1 MRTLFQVYIFLFIF
15 SQNFNR
21 TVLAIAYERVTK
33 VIAGSVVGPNGLGT
47 SSFTTTLDGLWGD
60 SSNSM
65 FYADVDTCL
74 IRQVSIITGYVYNVV
89 GTGLCGYNGDQMAAS
104 NTQLQSPKKIFTDTI
119 GTLYF
124 TEKWFVR
131 RVSTSNVVK
140 IVAGV
145 YLSTG
150 AIDNVPATSSGLNNP
165 TSVWVDTY
173 LNIYISDR
181 YNHRIRKVTISGI
194 ITTIAGNGNNGN
206 TGNGGPAT
214 SATISSPVDIQG
226 DNQGNLYILQTEGIR
241 QVTLV
246 DGKIYLYRNTPMVSG
261 FWVASDAVYI
271 ADTVHSEIVK
281 MSPNAT
287 IPGQTIAG
295 TGATGV
301 VDPNEHRPLFV
312 NLGWPT
318 DVWIDSASNMYIA
331 DSNNRVIWRI
341 VPGGGNYMSVYV
353 GGSTFGG
360 DGAAATTAIFNE
372 PKGIWGDTTGNIFIM
387 DSGNKRVRAVSPTG
401 LIISSFSTGGLING
415 WGLYGDTNAFIYVT
429 DYGKRVIL
437 RYNNGG
443 TVSRFAGQ
451 DNDPGCDPGANV
463 ASSSKLNYPTGIW
476 IDSLSNVFVADSN
489 CHVIRKIRSN
499 DTVLTTYA
507 GIRYTSGSAV
517 DSSPATSAAL
527 YYPSVIW
534 GNSIGELFIGD
545 NNNIIQKITNSG
557 IIYTLSGYGGS
568 YGVQSIQPLAISGD
582 LQGNLFIIET
592 NNYLMSSFPS
602 TAPGLVTAVAGVS
615 SFIADF
621 GSQNVGEAKSLRIG
635 RSFFLFVDS
644 LSNIFYSDIVTGTVR
659 KIYQIN
665 APTGQP
671 SSQPSRAPSRQPT
684 SQPSSRPTGQPT
696 RQPSGQPSC
705 QPTRQPSGQPSS
717 SPSFIIAK
725 LASLSDGLV
734 AYYPFSGNTF
744 DKTDNRNHGNPNG
757 IYYVTDRHG
766 RATEAAKF
774 DGASPQSFIELP
786 GTMFNFFS
794 DMSVSMWIKPAAA
807 QPSYAAILDKSHID
821 FNNGNRVAGWSVL
834 QDGTTN
840 NDYYYEFFTP
850 AVGNVAMS
858 VTILSVDVWS
868 HLVISKSDATRKI
881 YVNGAPVRTSVGVY
895 KEIISNGVLPLM
907 LGALNTGLTKPAS
920 AISNFWVGVM
930 DDLYIFNRTITDA
943 EVQSLFRD
951 SPYDTPT
958 GRPSSQP
965 SRQPSAQPSTQPS
978 TRPTNQPSR
987 QPTSKPSGQ
996 PSRAPSSQPSRQPS
1010 SQPSSQPSRQSTSKP
1025 SGQPSSDPT
1034 CQPSRCPTGQPT
1046 THPSRA
1052 PSSQPSRQPSSQ
1064 PSGQPSR
1071 QPTSK
1076 PSGQPSS
1083 DPTCQPSRCPTAQP
1097 TAQPSRQPSSQPSK
1111 SPSNQPTAD
1120 PTRQPS
1126 AQPTARPSQQPSSQ
1140 PSRQPTGQ
1148 PTADP
1153 TRQPSSQPTSRPSR
1167 QPSAQPSRQP
1177 SGQPSSQPSVL
1188 IDDMTSLQDGLVA
1201 YYPFSGNTLDKSGN
1215 RLHANPH
1222 SVSIGVD
1229 RFGRASEA
1237 ANFDGGSSY
1246 LEIPGRKFNFV
1257 YNMSVSM
1264 WIRPSSFQFA
1274 GAAILDKSHYLGSNS
1289 AEIAAW
1295 SFRQDGS
1302 LGNQYSYVFVSEAEG
1317 RINMPGVQLLAD
1329 TWSHVVVVKGGRTR
1343 RMYVNGA
1350 LAVTSNY
1357 ILSDIVSNSAMPLLV
1372 GALNSFNTNPATG
1385 VNRFWGGKM
1394 DDLLIFNRT
1403 LTEAEILRLYDFNSP
1418 TSQPSSQPSRDP
1430 TTQPTRQPTSRPSNQ
1445 PSTRPTGQPTS
1456 QPSRQPSGQPSVQ
1469 PSSRP
1474 SGQPTSRP
1482 SSQPTRQPSG
1492 QPSNQPI
1499 AGPTSQPSTQ
1509 PSGRPSTQPSRQP
1522 SSRPSSQ
1529 PTSLPTDQPTSRPS
1543 GQPSVQPSSQP
1554 SSRPS
1559 GQPTLQPTSQPTR
1572 QPSGQPTCQP
1582 TARPTNQP
1590 TSQPSRKPSSHP
1602 SNQPTTQPSRQP
1614 TTQPTSQP
1622 SVIIAGLSSLHEGL
1636 VAYFPFSGNAKDMS
1650 GRRNHGVEY
1659 GIYYGNDR
1667 FHRNGEAV
1675 YFDGASAYVE
1685 VPGAQ
1690 FNFPVNMSI
1699 SLWIKPSTTQA
1710 SYACLLDKTRFLSGA
1725 AVTGWSF
1732 LQEGGADNN
1741 YYYGFS
1747 SLLGGGDVDSSSAEI
1762 LPLVWSHLVVV
1773 KSDVILSIY
1782 VNGVRV
1788 VHDDGVYKDI
1798 LSNGDRPLVI
1808 GALNSGYT
1816 NPATVLVNHWSG
1828 LMDDLMIFNRT
1839 LKETEII
1846 SLYQDSP
1853 YDRPTSFPSSQP
1865 SRRPSSQPSTQP
1877 SRQPTTQ
1884 PTSQPSVVIAG
1895 LSSLHEGLM
1904 AFLPFSGSAKDVSG
1918 RRNHGVEYGTSYGI
1932 DRFNRN
1938 GEAVGFDGASAY
1950 IEVPGEQFNF
1960 PVNMSISLW
1969 IKPSLTQNSYGC
1981 LLDKTRFDG
1990 APTTG
1995 WSFLQDAGATN
2006 NYTFDYSS
2014 DLWSGLDVR
2023 SAPVVVTPGVWS
2035 HLVAVK
2041 SDAVRNI
2048 YVNGARV
2055 VHDVGIYKEVL
2066 SNGDKPLV
2074 IGAMNAGYTNP
2085 ATVLVFH
2092 WEGLMDD
2099 LMIFNRTLTESEIIS
2114 LYQDSPYDR
2123 PTSFPSSQP
2132 SRRPTSQPSTQ
2143 PSRHPTTQPT
2153 SQPSVVIAGLSSL
2166 HEGLVAYYPF
2176 SGSAKDLSGRRNH
2189 GVEYGTSYGIDRFNR
2204 NGEAVNFDGS
2214 NGYIE
2219 VPGAQFNFQ
2228 SNMSIS
2234 LWIKAA
2240 TLQKQFAC
2248 LLDKTH
2254 FDTGSVSGWALLQDG
2269 ASTNEYLYE
2278 FSPVQASLTGYV
2290 DSSAVI
2296 IDPEVWTH
2304 LVLVKSD
2311 AVRNIYVNG
2320 VNVVHDGS
2328 IYKEII
2334 SNGGLPLIIGAIN
2347 SGFSDPA
2354 SNLVD
2359 LWTGLMDD
2367 LMIFDRPLTEE
2378 EITTL
2383 YNDSPYERP
2392 TSFPSSQPSCEPLSQ
2407 PSQQPISSPSSQPS
2421 RQPTT
2426 KPSTQPSSHPTVVPS
2441 LQSTRQPTN
2450 QPTGRPTT
2458 KPSTQPSSS
2467 PTDIPS
2473 KQPSSQPTRQP
2484 VSHPTC
2490 QPSTQP
2496 STSPTGQPSEQPTS
2510 LPTTQPTIIPS
2521 KQPSSC
2527 PSSQPSNTPSS
2538 QPVTFP
2544 SSSPSVSPSLLPS
2557 SLPSSQPS
2565 LRPSSPPTGYPSALP
2580 SAQPSVIPSNRP
2592 TRQPSARPSSFPT
2605 RQPTQTPTNIPTS
2618 QPSDHPMSFPSRRPS
2633 IQPTSQPTG
2642 SPIAHPSELPTSK
2655 PSTRPSTQPISCP
2668 SSQPSRCPTAQSSKT
2683 PSSQPSEHPS
2693 ALPSQQPFSRP
2704 TAGPSSQPVGWPTR
2718 SPSSQ
2723 PSSRPSIHLI
2733 RSIPPSSRVPVTSKP
2748 SLSLYPTRT
2757 TAPNTLP
2764 FSVSPANARRFQGNL
2779 FLFGTASRPSP
2790 QGSDLTIVKDIRMGE
2805 NPASTEQQSFVLF
2818 GQRKKFLRNI
2828 LLNETRNS
2836 GVVVELTSP
2845 SPLVLSH
2852 DSMSRSSAVVD
2863 DLNHDGFP
2871 DLIVGYPLSSTCL
2884 VYFSNNLQDQLLGG
2898 FTGLTVSLTI
2908 YGPTQSEFGWA
2919 VAALGDINGDS
2930 YNDMIVSAKALN
2942 TLYLLFGQ
2950 SNYNEFEGNEFVLFV
2965 ENMSRTEGIKITGS
2979 GSCFNTGLSV
2989 GRAVD
2994 FNGDGFKDIVFSAL
3008 SRTTSQGIVFILFNS
3023 ENHWDNDISVD
3034 DLNNNP
3040 KNQTTDVFKI
3050 IFPAFSFA
3058 GLSLASIGDTNSDG
3072 FEDIA
3077 IGSLPYKGGYQ
3088 SQRTY
3093 LIYGRR
3099 GRERSGR
3106 RLAGEEGSG
3115 DGRNE
3120 TMELSEMREGIDG
3133 ITIIGGG
3140 FLVAGP
3146 GDLNGDG
3153 IADLLIMSYPHWQG
3167 ESNSYLIHYPDDRMS
3182 SPPSPFPSSS
3192 PSSLPSSA
3200 PSSSP
3205 TLFLTTE
3212 TPSNLPTIST
3222 PSPTI
3227 DHSQPF
3233 LSFSPTTTIKPT
3245 RSPTQTLP
3253 PKSIR
3258 PTRLP
3263 TVRPTRYPS
3272 TSVPTSEAPS
3282 LKTVTALPTTVQPSL
3297 VPSFRPSKIPISSEP
3312 TFPANDDSSIGY
3324 ETIYCIDNTVTCRGS
3339 TTMNTQF
3346 IVQTAGKIHIHCG
3359 EQFRC
3364 IYLIS
3369 PLENSEILIDD
3380 FDLQKDKIDL
3390 SLFPW
3395 IQEPG
3400 QISMSTNP
3408 LTILLSP
3415 TQKVI
3420 FDSFTNFA
3428 FTESNFLFQ
3437 PPEKKKKTNLLNEKI
3452 IQILLLSLLGL
3463 FFSVCLFFGG
3473 GTASDSLEDIIK
3485 KEADK
3490 RKKVHSRASS
3500 EQHQYEEHREESDSP
3515 EFEEESLLSVI
3526 EEGPNPSFSLSSS
3539 AAASYILDNNNPHD
3553 RDPEIWRSRKAA
3565 ESEENRKIM
3574 RLNNLSSSSSSSSLS
3589 DDGLA
3594 ILGIGTLDSDSDNDN
3609 NSSFNDND
3617 THWEIS
3623 DLGTEEM
3630 DEEEGKEEIEYYD
3643 EDDED
3648 DSVYGEGIRFR
3659 GQLLSFATEWGA
3671 RSRSRSR
3678 ARSHARSFG
3687 SSSVGDGPLLSSS
3700 SGSSHS
3706 PLHSSSEEK
3715 LSLSSSS
3722 SSASVNGSDKSSDE
3736 EMSLSHRQDTTS
3748 NYSYFSDQDL

>member
-1 MRTLFQVYIFLFIF
+1 MLTLFQVYIFLFIF

-47 SSFTTTLDGLWGD
+47 STFTTTLDGLWGD
-60 SSNSM
+60 NNNNM
-65 FYADVDTCL
+65 FYADVDTCV
-74 IRQVSIITGYVYNVV
+74 IRQVSIITGYVYNFV
-89 GTGLCGYNGDQMAAS
+89 GTGICGYNGDQMAAS
-104 NTQLQSPKKIFTDTI
+104 NTQIQAPKKIFTDTI
-119 GTLYF
+119 GNLYF
-124 TEKWFVR
+124 TEKYFVR
-131 RVSTSNVVK
+131 RVSSSNVVK
-140 IVAGV
+140 IVAGM
-145 YLSTG
+145 YLNTAAVDG
-150 AIDNVPATSSGLNNP
+150 GPATSSGLNTP

-181 YNHRIRKVTISGI
+181 YNHRIRKVTTSGI

-226 DNQGNLYILQTEGIR
+226 DNQGSLYILQTEGIR
-241 QVTLV
+241 QVTV
-246 DGKIYLYRNTPMVSG
+246 ADGKIYLYRNTPMVSG
-261 FWVASDAVYI
+261 FWVASDCIYI
-271 ADTVHSEIVK
+271 ADTVHYEIVK

-287 IPGQTIAG
+287 IPGETIAG
-295 TGATGV
+295 TGTFSV

-312 NLGWPT
+312 EIAWPT
-318 DVWIDSASNMYIA
+318 DVWVDSASNMYIA

-341 VPGGGNYMSVYV
+341 VPGGGNSMSVYI

-372 PKGIWGDTTGNIFIM
+372 PKGIWGDTNGNIFIM
-387 DSGNKRVRAVSPTG
+387 DSLNKRVRAVSPAG
-401 LIISSFSTGGLING
+401 YIISSFSTGGLING
-415 WGLYGDTNAFIYVT
+415 FGLYGDTNAFIYVT
-429 DYGKRVIL
+429 DYSKRVVL
-437 RYNNGG
+437 RYNSGG
-443 TVSRFAGQ
+443 VSSRFAGQ

-476 IDSLSNVFVADSN
+476 IDSLSNVFVADSD

-507 GIRYTSGSAV
+507 GIRYTTGAVADSA
-517 DSSPATSAAL
+517 PATSAAL
-527 YYPSVIW
+527 YYPSAIW

-545 NNNIIQKITNSG
+545 ANNLIRKITDTG

-582 LQGNLFIIET
+582 WQGNLFIIET

-602 TAPGLVTAVAGVS
+602 TAPGMVTSVAGVTS
-615 SFIADF
+615 SVTGF
-621 GSQNVGEAKSLRIG
+621 GSQNFGEAKSLKIG

-644 LSNIFYSDIVTGTVR
+644 LSNIFYSDLVTGTVR

-684 SQPSSRPTGQPT
+684 SQPSSRPTDQPT
-696 RQPSGQPSC
+696 RRPSGQPSR

-717 SPSFIIAK
+717 SPSFIVAK

-734 AYYPFSGNTF
+734 AYYPFSANAY
-744 DKTDNRNHGNPNG
+744 DKTDNRNHGIPNG
-757 IYYVTDRHG
+757 IYYVGDRHG
-766 RATEAAKF
+766 RVTEAAKF
-774 DGASPQSFIELP
+774 DGADPQSFVELP

-794 DMSVSMWIKPAAA
+794 NMSVSMWIKPAAA
-807 QPSYAAILDKSHID
+807 QPNYAAILDKSHID
-821 FNNGNRVAGWSVL
+821 LNNGNRVAGWSVL
-834 QDGTTN
+834 QNGAVT
-840 NDYYYEFFTP
+840 NDYFYEFFAPTGNN
-850 AVGNVAMS
+850 VGMSGATLVA
-858 VTILSVDVWS
+858 DVWS
-868 HLVISKSDATRKI
+868 HLVITKSDTNRKI
-881 YVNGAPVRTSVGVY
+881 YVNGALMRNSAGVY
-895 KEIISNGVLPLM
+895 KEILSNGQLPLM

-943 EVQSLFRD
+943 EVQNLFRD

-958 GRPSSQP
+958 GSPSSQP
-965 SRQPSAQPSTQPS
+965 SRQPSVQPSGQP
-978 TRPTNQPSR
+978 TCRPSNQPTR

-996 PSRAPSSQPSRQPS
+996 PSRVPSSQPSRQPS
-1010 SQPSSQPSRQSTSKP
+1010 SRPSSQPTRQPTSRP
-1025 SGQPSSDPT
+1025 SGQPSSDPSS
-1034 CQPSRCPTGQPT
+1034 QPSRCPTAQPTGQP
-1046 THPSRA
+1046 SRQ
-1052 PSSQPSRQPSSQ
+1052 PSSQPSRQPSSR
-1064 PSGQPSR
+1064 PSGQPTM

-1083 DPTCQPSRCPTAQP
+1083 DPTSQPSRYPTAQP
-1097 TAQPSRQPSSQPSK
+1097 TVQPSRQPSSQPSR

-1126 AQPTARPSQQPSSQ
+1126 AQPTSQPSREPSSQ

-1148 PTADP
+1148 PSADP

-1167 QPSAQPSRQP
+1167 QPTSRPSRQP

-1201 YYPFSGNTLDKSGN
+1201 YYPFSGSTLDKGGN

-1222 SVSIGVD
+1222 SVTLGLD

-1237 ANFDGGSSY
+1237 VNFDGASSY
-1246 LEIPGRKFNFV
+1246 LEIPGRKFNFI
-1257 YNMSVSM
+1257 YNMSFSM
-1264 WIRPSSFQFA
+1264 WIRPSSGQFS
-1274 GAAILDKSHYLGSNS
+1274 GAVILDKSHYLGSNS

-1295 SFRQDGS
+1295 GFRQDGS
-1302 LGNQYSYVFVSEAEG
+1302 LLNQYSYVFVSDAEG
-1317 RINMPGVQLLAD
+1317 RINMPGVQLIAD
-1329 TWSHVVVVKGGRTR
+1329 TWSHVVVVKGGTTR
-1343 RMYVNGA
+1343 RIYVNGA
-1350 LAVTSNY
+1350 LAVTHNY
-1357 ILSDIVSNSAMPLLV
+1357 ILSDITPNFAMPLLI

-1385 VNRFWGGKM
+1385 VNRFWAGKM

-1403 LTEAEILRLYDFNSP
+1403 LTEAEILRLHDFNSP

-1430 TTQPTRQPTSRPSNQ
+1430 TAQPTRQPTSRPSSQ
-1445 PSTRPTGQPTS
+1445 PSSRPTGQPATR
-1456 QPSRQPSGQPSVQ
+1456 PSRQPSGQPSVQ
-1469 PSSRP
+1469 PSARP

-1499 AGPTSQPSTQ
+1499 AGPTGQPSSR
-1509 PSGRPSTQPSRQP
+1509 PSGKPSTQPSRQP

-1529 PTSLPTDQPTSRPS
+1529 PTSLPTYQPSSRPS
-1543 GQPSVQPSSQP
+1543 GQPSGKPSRQP

-1559 GQPTLQPTSQPTR
+1559 GQPTSQPTTHPTR
-1572 QPSGQPTCQP
+1572 QPSGQPTRQP

-1590 TSQPSRKPSSHP
+1590 TSQPSRKPSTCP
-1602 SNQPTTQPSRQP
+1602 SNQPISCPSRLP

-1622 SVIIAGLSSLHEGL
+1622 SVVIADLSSLHEGL
-1636 VAYFPFSGNAKDMS
+1636 VAYFPFSGSAKDVS
-1650 GRRNHGVEY
+1650 GRRNHGVES
-1659 GIYYGNDR
+1659 GTSYGNDR
-1667 FHRNGEAV
+1667 YHRNGEAV
-1675 YFDGASAYVE
+1675 YFDGASAYIE
-1685 VPGAQ
+1685 VPGEQ

-1699 SLWIKPSTTQA
+1699 SMWIKPTITQMT
-1710 SYACLLDKTRFLSGA
+1710 SACLLDKTRFDGGPAS
-1725 AVTGWSF
+1725 GWSL
-1732 LQEGGADNN
+1732 LQDGGATNN
-1741 YYYGFS
+1741 YTYGFS
-1747 SLLGGGDVDSSSAEI
+1747 ADLVGGGAETS
-1762 LPLVWSHLVVV
+1762 PVAVSPGVWSHLLVV
-1773 KSDVILSIY
+1773 KSDAVRCIY
-1782 VNGVRV
+1782 INGVRV
-1788 VHDDGVYKDI
+1788 VRDVAVVKEI
-1798 LSNGDRPLVI
+1798 LSNGDKPLVI
-1808 GALNSGYT
+1808 GAMNDGYS
-1816 NPATVLVNHWSG
+1816 NPASFLVVHWTG
-1828 LMDDLMIFNRT
+1828 FMDDLMIFNRSLT
-1839 LKETEII
+1839 ETEIFG
-1846 SLYQDSP
+1846 LYQDSP
-1853 YDRPTSFPSSQP
+1853 YDKPTSFPSSQP

-1884 PTSQPSVVIAG
+1884 PS
-1895 LSSLHEGLM
+1895 
-1904 AFLPFSGSAKDVSG
+1904 
-1918 RRNHGVEYGTSYGI
+1918 
-1932 DRFNRN
+1932 
-1938 GEAVGFDGASAY
+1938 
-1950 IEVPGEQFNF
+1950 
-1960 PVNMSISLW
+1960 
-1969 IKPSLTQNSYGC
+1969 
-1981 LLDKTRFDG
+1981 
-1990 APTTG
+1990 
-1995 WSFLQDAGATN
+1995 
-2006 NYTFDYSS
+2006 
-2014 DLWSGLDVR
+2014 
-2023 SAPVVVTPGVWS
+2023 
-2035 HLVAVK
+2035 
-2041 SDAVRNI
+2041 
-2048 YVNGARV
+2048 
-2055 VHDVGIYKEVL
+2055 
-2066 SNGDKPLV
+2066 
-2074 IGAMNAGYTNP
+2074 
-2085 ATVLVFH
+2085 
-2092 WEGLMDD
+2092 
-2099 LMIFNRTLTESEIIS
+2099 
-2114 LYQDSPYDR
+2114 
-2123 PTSFPSSQP
+2123 
-2132 SRRPTSQPSTQ
+2132 
-2143 PSRHPTTQPT
+2143 

-2166 HEGLVAYYPF
+2166 HEGLVAYFPF
-2176 SGSAKDLSGRRNH
+2176 SGNAKDVSGRRNH
-2189 GVEYGTSYGIDRFNR
+2189 GVEYGISYGIDRFNR
-2204 NGEAVNFDGS
+2204 NGEATNFDGTS
-2214 NGYIE
+2214 GYIE

-2234 LWIKAA
+2234 LWIKPAI
-2240 TLQKQFAC
+2240 TQIISAC

-2254 FDTGSVSGWALLQDG
+2254 FDSGSASGWALLQDG

-2278 FSPVQASLTGYV
+2278 FSPVQASLTGNV
-2290 DSSAVI
+2290 DSSAVTV
-2296 IDPEVWTH
+2296 DQDVWTH
-2304 LVLVKSD
+2304 IVVVKSD
-2311 AVRNIYVNG
+2311 TIRNIYVNG

-2328 IYKEII
+2328 IYNEII

-2347 SGFSDPA
+2347 SGYSDPA
-2354 SNLVD
+2354 SNLRD
-2359 LWTGLMDD
+2359 RWKGLMDD
-2367 LMIFDRPLTEE
+2367 LMIFDRSLTEE

-2383 YNDSPYERP
+2383 YQDSPYERP
-2392 TSFPSSQPSCEPLSQ
+2392 TSSPSSQPSCEPSGQ
-2407 PSQQPISSPSSQPS
+2407 PSQQPVSSPSSQPS
-2421 RQPTT
+2421 RQPTA
-2426 KPSTQPSSHPTVVPS
+2426 KPSAQPSSRPTTVPTM
-2441 LQSTRQPTN
+2441 QPTRQPTN
-2450 QPTGRPTT
+2450 QPTGRPTS
-2458 KPSTQPSSS
+2458 KPSNQPSSS
-2467 PTDIPS
+2467 PTDVPS
-2473 KQPSSQPTRQP
+2473 SQPSSQPTRQP
-2484 VSHPTC
+2484 VSLPTS

-2496 STSPTGQPSEQPTS
+2496 STSPTGRPSDQPAS
-2510 LPTTQPTIIPS
+2510 LPTAHPTIIPS
-2521 KQPSSC
+2521 TQPSSG

-2538 QPVTFP
+2538 QPLTFP
-2544 SSSPSVSPSLLPS
+2544 SSSPSIFPSLLPS
-2557 SLPSSQPS
+2557 SWPSSQPS
-2565 LRPSSPPTGYPSALP
+2565 LRPSSPPTGFPSVLP
-2580 SAQPSVIPSNRP
+2580 SAQPSVIPSNHP
-2592 TRQPSARPSSFPT
+2592 TGQPSTRPSSFPT
-2605 RQPTQTPTNIPTS
+2605 GQPSQTPSALPTS
-2618 QPSDHPMSFPSRRPS
+2618 QPSDHPTNFPSGRPS
-2633 IQPTSQPTG
+2633 VQPTSQLTS
-2642 SPIAHPSELPTSK
+2642 SPISLPSELPTTQ
-2655 PSTRPSTQPISCP
+2655 PSTHPSAQPFSCP
-2668 SSQPSRCPTAQSSKT
+2668 SSQPSRRPTTQPSKG
-2683 PSSQPSEHPS
+2683 PSSQPSGHPS
-2693 ALPSQQPFSRP
+2693 ALPSQQPTTR
-2704 TAGPSSQPVGWPTR
+2704 PSSQPVGWPTR

-2733 RSIPPSSRVPVTSKP
+2733 RSSPPSSRAPVTSKP
-2748 SLSLYPTRT
+2748 SVSLYPTRT

-2764 FSVSPANARRFQGNL
+2764 FSVSPANAHRFQGNL
-2779 FLFGTASRPSP
+2779 FLFGTVSRPPP
-2790 QGSDLTIVKDIRMGE
+2790 QGSDATVVKDIQMGG
-2805 NPASTEQQSFVLF
+2805 NPASKEQQSFVLF
-2818 GQRKKFLRNI
+2818 GQRMKFLRNI

-2845 SPLVLSH
+2845 SQIVLSH
-2852 DSMSRSSAVVD
+2852 DSTSRSSAVVD

-2884 VYFSNNLQDQLLGG
+2884 VYFSNPQDQLEG
-2898 FTGLTVSLTI
+2898 FTNLTVSFTI
-2908 YGPTQSEFGWA
+2908 YGPAQSEFGWA
-2919 VAALGDINGDS
+2919 VVGLGDINGDS
-2930 YNDMIVSAKALN
+2930 YNDMIVSAKAMN

-2950 SNYNEFEGNEFVLFV
+2950 SNYDFEGKEFVLFV
-2965 ENMSRTEGIKITGS
+2965 ENMSRTQGIKITGS
-2979 GSCFNTGLSV
+2979 VSCFNTGLSV

-3008 SRTTSQGIVFILFNS
+3008 SRTSQGIVFILFNN

-3034 DLNNNP
+3034 DLSNNR
-3040 KNQTTDVFKI
+3040 TTDVFKI

-3058 GLSLASIGDTNSDG
+3058 GLSLASIGDINSDG

-3093 LIYGRR
+3093 LIYGKR
-3099 GRERSGR
+3099 GRERGGR
-3106 RLAGEEGSG
+3106 RLEGEEGIG

-3120 TMELSEMREGIDG
+3120 TLELSEMREGMDG

-3153 IADLLIMSYPHWQG
+3153 IADLLIVSYPHWQG

-3192 PSSLPSSA
+3192 PSSLPSSS

-3205 TLFLTTE
+3205 TLLMTTE

-3222 PSPTI
+3222 PSPSI
-3227 DHSQPF
+3227 DLSQPF
-3233 LSFSPTTTIKPT
+3233 LSFSPTTTTKPT

-3263 TVRPTRYPS
+3263 TVRPTLLPS
-3272 TSVPTSEAPS
+3272 SSAPTSEAPS
-3282 LKTVTALPTTVQPSL
+3282 LKTVTALPTVIQSSL
-3297 VPSFRPSKIPISSEP
+3297 VPSFRPTKMPISSEP

-3324 ETIYCIDNTVTCRGS
+3324 ETIYCTDNTVTCQGS

-3346 IVQTAGKIHIHCG
+3346 IVQIEGKIHIHCG

-3420 FDSFTNFA
+3420 FESFTNFA

-3437 PPEKKKKTNLLNEKI
+3437 PPDKKKKTNLLNEKV

-3473 GTASDSLEDIIK
+3473 GTASDSLEDTIK

-3500 EQHQYEEHREESDSP
+3500 EQNQQSEEHREEDSD

-3526 EEGPNPSFSLSSS
+3526 EEGPNPSLSLSSS
-3539 AAASYILDNNNPHD
+3539 AASYILDNNNNPGGNKF
-3553 RDPEIWRSRKAA
+3553 RDPMIWRSRKTA

-3594 ILGIGTLDSDSDNDN
+3594 ILGIGTLDGDSDNEND
-3609 NSSFNDND
+3609 SSFNDND

-3630 DEEEGKEEIEYYD
+3630 EEEEGKEEIEYYD
-3643 EDDED
+3643 EEEEDDE

-3659 GQLLSFATEWGA
+3659 GQLLSFATERGATA

-3687 SSSVGDGPLLSSS
+3687 SSSVGVPLLSSS

-3706 PLHSSSEEK
+3706 PLHSSSDEK
-3715 LSLSSSS
+3715 MSSSSSS
-3722 SSASVNGSDKSSDE
+3722 SSASVNDLDKSSDE
-3736 EMSLSHRQDTTS
+3736 GLSLSHRQDTVS
-3748 NYSYFSDQDL
+3748 NYSYFSDQDI